1 MDCFSKNGFQN
12 KISSHSA
19 SGNKTFLSFVQDF
32 IKKTEAANQMWSLV
46 ILAHMSFAEIEFM
59 NLSVM
64 SSNLL
69 EVQAFI

>member
-1 MDCFSKNGFQN
+1 MDCFSTNGFQD
-12 KISSHSA
+12 KISSGSA
-19 SGNKTFLSFVQDF
+19 SSNKTFLPLVQNL
-32 IKKTEAANQMWSLV
+32 IKKTEAANQMRGLIV
-46 ILAHMSFAEIEFM
+46 FTFMSFAEIEFM